1 MAMIMFYLI
10 VFTLIASFVGYAVGF
25 ALRKFVQRYRDFQ
38 YRLSLPIIAYCAGS
52 IIALLLMNQAMS
64 LFLVDALYRLSLV
77 RRYPEFIIGS
87 LNVVAYALGGYCA
100 TKYTVRLAHKLD
112 LRRITK
118 RNNENLQTETVNSL
132 SEVGRDL
139 FRVEDEPGHYQVKE

>member
-1 MAMIMFYLI
+1 M
-10 VFTLIASFVGYAVGF
+10 T
-25 ALRKFVQRYRDFQ
+25 
-38 YRLSLPIIAYCAGS
+38 
-52 IIALLLMNQAMS
+52 QAMS
-64 LFLVDALYRLSLV
+64 LFLIDALYRLSLV

-87 LNVVAYALGGYCA
+87 LNVVAYALGGYYT
-100 TKYTVRLAHKLD
+100 TKYTVRLAQKLD

-118 RNNENLQTETVNSL
+118 RDNENLQTGTVNSL